1 MSAEIFTQH
10 AVLKSL
16 HIQSD
21 LSAWRN
27 VGSLN
32 TVEPRYLEFQGTHWN
47 GYPYLD
53 ISELSE

>member
-10 AVLKSL
+10 AVLRSL

-32 TVEPRYLEFQGTHWN
+32 TVEPRYLELHV
-47 GYPYLD
+47 
-53 ISELSE
+53 